1 MSAALTRRGVLAG
14 SAAAALGLAAGVGTA
29 LATPVLSANDARL
42 VTLADAYEAVDVEV
56 NATLSTAPHYDG
68 LVDRY
73 QPIEDEVAATAA
85 DGLAGILAK
94 ARLCQA
100 ASIRG
105 CVTELPLSLAD
116 DVWRLFGGQHA

>member
-1 MSAALTRRGVLAG
+1 MSGAPTRRAALRG
-14 SAAAALGLAAGVGTA
+14 SAATALGLATGVAPT
-29 LATPVLSANDARL
+29 LAASVLSANDARL
-42 VTLADAYEAVDVEV
+42 VTLADAYEAVDAEV

-73 QPIEDEVAATAA
+73 QPIEDEVAATTA
-85 DGLAGILAK
+85 DSLTGIVAK

-105 CVTELPLSLAD
+105 CVTEIPLSLAD